1 MNIILSIDIGTSHI
15 GVVALEVDADEIIYA
30 RCVANTA
37 TLAGLAP
44 NHHEQDAREIF
55 GTVKNLLSQSAA
67 YLCERFSCN
76 ACFKGVVVT
85 GQMHGILFVDSQNE
99 PTSHLITWRDQRAA
113 DSPKVHDIATDRS
126 TANRCGCRLQ
136 PGYGF
141 ATLYELLSHD
151 PQFAAKLFRG
161 DLRVCSV
168 TDYVAASL
176 SGCLVTD
183 PSMAASWGGL
193 DIRSHEW
200 DGGVLNAL
208 QIPESALPLIRAS
221 ADPIGRI
228 SASLADELGI
238 DTSTM
243 ICAGIGDHQA
253 SILGCRPIGIGS
265 CVLNVGTGGQ
275 VSIVTDQPENSQDL
289 ETRPLVDGY
298 FVVTGTSLCGGWS
311 YQYLADLFRAVIYE
325 CTNEDISRDSI
336 YEVMNRIGKSAPKD
350 ADRLVVD
357 PVFLGSRHSP
367 QTAGSVVGIDE
378 TNLTASNLVRA
389 TANGIIDELFSYY
402 QLMQQRAR
410 RVHAA
415 GNAIRHN
422 PLLIQ
427 AIKERWGID
436 PIVASRSEASAYG
449 AASLAAVRLGLVD
462 SSWLIR

>member
-1 MNIILSIDIGTSHI
+1 MNIILSIDIGTSYI
-15 GVVALEVDADEIIYA
+15 GAVALEVDADEILYA
-30 RCVANTA
+30 RCVENRA
-37 TLAGLAP
+37 TLAGLAR
-44 NHHEQDAREIF
+44 NQHEQDPREIL
-55 GTVKNLLSQSAA
+55 GTVKDLLSQSADH
-67 YLCERFSCN
+67 LCERFSCN
-76 ACFKGVVVT
+76 TCLRGIVVT
-85 GQMHGILFVDSQNE
+85 GQMHGILFVDAQNE

-113 DSPKVHDIATDRS
+113 DSPKINDVATDRS

-141 ATLYELLSHD
+141 ATLHELLSHD
-151 PQFAAKLFRG
+151 PRFAAELIRG

-193 DIRSHEW
+193 DIRSREW
-200 DGGVLNAL
+200 DGSVLNAL
-208 QIPESALPLIRAS
+208 QIPESALPPIRAS
-221 ADPIGRI
+221 ADPIGQI
-228 SASLADELGI
+228 SASLADDLGI
-238 DTSTM
+238 DSSAVV
-243 ICAGIGDHQA
+243 CAGIGDHQA

-275 VSIVTDQPENSQDL
+275 VSMVTDQSESVQDL

-311 YQYLADLFRAVIYE
+311 YQYLADLFRSVIYE
-325 CTNEDISRDSI
+325 CTNEEVSRDSI
-336 YEVMNRIGKSAPKD
+336 YEVMNRIGTSAPID
-350 ADRLVVD
+350 ADGLVVD

-367 QTAGSVVGIDE
+367 QTAGSVVRIDG

-389 TANGIIDELFSYY
+389 TANGIIDELFSFY
-402 QLMQQRAR
+402 QLMQQRVR

-427 AIKERWGID
+427 AIKERWRLD
-436 PIVASRSEASAYG
+436 PIVASRSEVAAYG

>member
-1 MNIILSIDIGTSHI
+1 MSILLSIDIGTTTI
-15 GVVALEVDADEIIYA
+15 GVVAVELDSDEA
-30 RCVANTA
+30 LFAESVTNA
-37 TLAGLAP
+37 TNMRGLAA
-44 NHHEQDAREIF
+44 NHHEQDAPEILKMVE
-55 GTVKNLLSQSAA
+55 GLVSRSVASVRR
-67 YLCERFSCN
+67 RFSCN
-76 ACFKGVVVT
+76 SCIKAIVVT
-85 GQMHGILFVDSQNE
+85 GQMHGILLVDLKNQ
-99 PTSHLITWRDQRAA
+99 PRSHLITWRDRRAA
-113 DSPKVHDIATDRS
+113 YSPRVREIAADRG
-126 TANRCGCRLQ
+126 TTNRCGCRLQ

-141 ATLYELLSHD
+141 ATLHKLISDDSELATELI
-151 PQFAAKLFRG
+151 RG
-161 DLRVCSV
+161 NVKVCGV
-168 TDYVAASL
+168 TDYVTANL
-176 SGCLVTD
+176 CDQLVTD
-183 PSMAASWGGL
+183 HSMAASWGGL
-193 DIRSHEW
+193 DIRSRDW
-200 DGGVLNAL
+200 DRSVLSAL
-208 QIPESALPLIRAS
+208 QVPESALPPLWTS
-221 ADPIGRI
+221 ADPIATI
-228 SASLADELGI
+228 SSTQAAKLGI

-436 PIVASRSEASAYG
+436 PIVASRSEVSAYG